1 MTLLDAR
8 EYHPEKER
16 RKRIRIISLIVI
28 VLVVAIA
35 GWLNR
40 FWPQKRIADKFFS
53 DLQGQKFEQAYGV
66 YYADPDWKQ
75 HPQNHA
81 QYPFNEFMQDWGPG
95 SPWGVIK
102 SFRIYGESN
111 CPGGG
116 SGVVVDVIVNNRS
129 EHAQLYVDKHDKTI
143 STPPCDLEFQSSFNL
158 FPPAP
163 GSPEFSEETL
173 RR

>member
-1 MTLLDAR
+1 MTLLDAK

-16 RKRIRIISLIVI
+16 RKKFRIVSLIVLAL
-28 VLVVAIA
+28 VLIFV

-40 FWPQKRIADKFFS
+40 FWPEKHVANQFFS
-53 DLQGQKFEQAYGV
+53 ALQQQNFDKAYGL

-75 HPQNHA
+75 HPQNHS

-95 SPWGVIK
+95 GPWGVIK
-102 SFRIYGESN
+102 SFRPFGASN

-116 SGVVVDVIVNNRS
+116 SGVVVDIIVNNRA

-143 STPPCDLEFQSSFNL
+143 SSPPCDLEF
-158 FPPAP
+158 
-163 GSPEFSEETL
+163 
-173 RR
+173 R

>member
-40 FWPQKRIADKFFS
+40 FWPQKHIADKFFS

-66 YYADPDWKQ
+66 YYADPEWKQ

-102 SFRIYGESN
+102 NYRIFGASN

-163 GSPEFSEETL
+163 GSPEFSEEMF

>member
-8 EYHPEKER
+8 EYHPERER
-16 RKRIRIISLIVI
+16 RKRVRNISLIVV
-28 VLVVAIA
+28 VLVLALA
-35 GWLNR
+35 AWLNR
-40 FWPQKRIADKFFS
+40 FWPQRHIADKFFS
-53 DLQGQKFEQAYGV
+53 DLQGQKFELAYGV

-95 SPWGVIK
+95 SPWGIIK
-102 SFRIYGESN
+102 AFKIYGASN

-116 SGVVVDVIVNNRS
+116 SGVVIDVIVNNRA

-158 FPPAP
+158 FQPEP
-163 GSPEFSEETL
+163 GLPEFSGATL

>member
-1 MTLLDAR
+1 MTLLDAK

-16 RKRIRIISLIVI
+16 RKKFRIISLIVLAL
-28 VLVVAIA
+28 VLIFI

-40 FWPQKRIADKFFS
+40 FWPEKHVANQFFS
-53 DLQGQKFEQAYGV
+53 ALQQQNFDKAYGF

-75 HPQNHA
+75 HPQNHS

-95 SPWGVIK
+95 GPWGVIK
-102 SFRIYGESN
+102 SFQLYGASN

-116 SGVVVDVIVNNRS
+116 SGVVVDTIVNNRA

-143 STPPCDLEFQSSFNL
+143 SSPPCDLEF
-158 FPPAP
+158 
-163 GSPEFSEETL
+163 
-173 RR
+173 R